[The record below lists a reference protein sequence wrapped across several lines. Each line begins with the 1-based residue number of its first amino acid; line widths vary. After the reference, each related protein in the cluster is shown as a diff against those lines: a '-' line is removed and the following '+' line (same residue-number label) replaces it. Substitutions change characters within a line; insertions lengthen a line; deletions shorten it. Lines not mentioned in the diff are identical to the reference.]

1 MRLRPAG
8 DVFEIDP
15 VTGVC
20 TQNAVQTQGAWGF
33 GAASRRRLDGAWP
46 ERRRRAAEVL
56 VREPRS
62 RADPDRSGGYAP
74 SIAVEVVDIEATEAA
89 RILSL
94 EEDHFADLKAIEITP
109 SKLTRTLCA
118 FANAEGGDL
127 YVGIDEDTV
136 RRYRSLHGST

>member
-20 TQNAVQTQGAWGF
+20 TQNAVQTQGAW
-33 GAASRRRLDGAWP
+33 ASGSPRVVDWM
-46 ERRRRAAEVL
+46 ERGLSV
-56 VREPRS
+56 VGEPQKCWCENLGL
-62 RADPDRSGGYAP
+62 RADPDRSGGHAP

-94 EEDHFADLKAIEITP
+94 EEDHFADLKAVEITP
-109 SKLTRTLCA
+109 SKSPFTRLSLTP
-118 FANAEGGDL
+118 
-127 YVGIDEDTV
+127 
-136 RRYRSLHGST
+136 